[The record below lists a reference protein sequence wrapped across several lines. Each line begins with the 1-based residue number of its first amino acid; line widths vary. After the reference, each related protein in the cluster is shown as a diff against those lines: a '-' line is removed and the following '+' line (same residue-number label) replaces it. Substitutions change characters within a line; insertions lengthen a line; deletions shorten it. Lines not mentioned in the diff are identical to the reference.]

1 MNDSDPPLSP
11 TAVRA
16 AGDVWI
22 VFSRLRRRLRALDG
36 EDDLSP
42 AQAAVLKRLSQHG
55 PASASELAAA
65 EGVRAQSMAK
75 NVAALEAAGL
85 VERHPDPYD
94 GRRRPVTLTERG
106 REQRL
111 GDLRARQAWLARAL
125 QEHGGEEEL
134 RAVVTAMA
142 LLDEVA
148 QS

>member
-16 AGDVWI
+16 AG
-22 VFSRLRRRLRALDG
+22 
-36 EDDLSP
+36 
-42 AQAAVLKRLSQHG
+42 
-55 PASASELAAA
+55 
-65 EGVRAQSMAK
+65 GVRARFTAK
-75 NVAALEAAGL
+75 NVAAPESAGL

-111 GDLRARQAWLARAL
+111 GDPRARQAWLARAL
-125 QEHGGEEEL
+125 QEHGGAEES

-142 LLDEVA
+142 LPDEVA
-148 QS
+148 RS